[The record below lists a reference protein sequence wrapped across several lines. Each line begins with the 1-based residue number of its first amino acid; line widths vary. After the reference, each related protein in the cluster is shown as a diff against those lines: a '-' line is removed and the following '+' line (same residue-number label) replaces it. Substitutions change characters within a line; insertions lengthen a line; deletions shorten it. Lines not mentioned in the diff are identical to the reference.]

1 MRNKKRAF
9 FSTLLMLCLLLS
21 CCAAAAF
28 ADQTRKNSVYELY
41 SVDGH
46 YEDGVGNSEN
56 YSFHVP
62 QILDDTADAEE
73 INTEIAERFGRLVET
88 QFANMESGVSLWSW
102 TTEWKSHW
110 SGDQIFLVVRSY
122 MNGDIEDYAAYAYD
136 FGTGS
141 RVTNAMILEQ
151 RGISEEEYLE
161 NLKEKV
167 TFMFDDQYTPPPA
180 GVQSSISHDDLLNST
195 LSWLDLEQPMYVNE
209 FGEIVTIVKIAS
221 IPGSGWYYTFA
232 TPFVYG

>member
-1 MRNKKRAF
+1 MRNRKRLPF
-9 FSTLLMLCLLLS
+9 FSVLLILCLMLS
-21 CCAAAAF
+21 CAATAF
-28 ADQTRKNSVYELY
+28 ADQTRKNSVCELY

-46 YEDGVGNSEN
+46 YEDDVGNSEN

-62 QILDDTADAEE
+62 QILDDTADAKE
-73 INTEIAERFGRLVET
+73 INAEIAGRFGKRVET
-88 QFANMESGVSLWSW
+88 QFANMEGGFSLWSW
-102 TTEWKSHW
+102 TTEWKSYW

-122 MNGDIEDYAAYAYD
+122 MNGGIEDYAAYAYD

-141 RVTNAMILEQ
+141 RVTNAMILRE

-167 TFMFDDQYTPPPA
+167 AFMFEDQYTPPPA
-180 GVQSSISHDDLLNST
+180 GVKSSITYDDLLNST

-221 IPGSGWYYTFA
+221 IPGSGWYYAFA